1 MPISPAAPLHRP
13 AAAASAS
20 RRHMLGAVAAAL
32 ALGLTSTP
40 HAQTYPDKPVHI
52 VAPFAPG
59 GPVDVLART
68 LGQDFG
74 EAWGQTLVIDNRV
87 GAAGNIGVGFL
98 AKAPPDGYTI
108 GIVPA
113 GNIAVNPSLFQNL
126 PYKAADLQPV
136 AMLATVE
143 NVLVVN
149 AATPAKT
156 LKELL
161 ALADDKPGTL
171 SFASPGAGSQ
181 AHLAGEL
188 LALNGK
194 VQLIHVPYKGTGP
207 ALTDLMGGQVTMMF
221 GQMSSVLPQI
231 KAGKLR
237 AIGVASLKRSAV
249 LPDVPTIAEQG
260 MPQFE
265 AVSWYALMVPA
276 ATPKAIVDRLNA
288 DTLRML
294 GKADVKA
301 KFAALGLEPGGGTPQ
316 ALAATIQTETVRWA
330 DVIQKKKITAD

>member
-1 MPISPAAPLHRP
+1 MIHSFL
-13 AAAASAS
+13 SVTS
-20 RRHMLGAVAAAL
+20 AVAASLLLCVAPL
-32 ALGLTSTP
+32 QAA
-40 HAQTYPDKPVHI
+40 AQAYPSKPVH
-52 VAPFAPG
+52 VVVPFAPG
-59 GPVDVLART
+59 GPVDVLARV
-68 LGQDFG
+68 LGQDFA
-74 EAWGQTLVIDNRV
+74 EAWGQPFVIENKV
-87 GAAGNIGVGFL
+87 GAAGNIGVDFL
-98 AKAPPDGYTI
+98 AKAAADGATI

-113 GNIAVNPSLFQNL
+113 GNIAVNPSLFPNL
-126 PYKAADLQPV
+126 PYKASELQPV

-149 AATPAKT
+149 AASPVQN

-161 ALADDKPGTL
+161 AMAAAKPESV

-188 LALNGK
+188 MALNAN
-194 VQLIHVPYKGTGP
+194 VRLIHVPYKGTGP
-207 ALTDLMGGQVTMMF
+207 ALVDVVGGQVTMMF

-260 MPQFE
+260 MPNFE

-276 ATPKAIVDRLNA
+276 ATPKAIVDKLNA
-288 DTLRML
+288 ESLRML
-294 GKADVKA
+294 A
-301 KFAALGLEPGGGTPQ
+301 KPAIKERFAGLGLEPGGGTPQ
-316 ALAATIQTETVRWA
+316 ALAATIQTETARWA
-330 DVIQKKKITAD
+330 DVIQKKNIKAE

>member
-1 MPISPAAPLHRP
+1 MMKRFLSATSAVAASLLLSAAPLQ
-13 AAAASAS
+13 AS
-20 RRHMLGAVAAAL
+20 
-32 ALGLTSTP
+32 
-40 HAQTYPDKPVHI
+40 AQTYPAKPVHVI
-52 VAPFAPG
+52 VPFAPG
-59 GPVDVLART
+59 GPVDVLGRV

-74 EAWGQTLVIDNRV
+74 DSWGQPFVIENKV
-87 GAAGNIGVGFL
+87 GAAGNIGIDFL
-98 AKAPPDGYTI
+98 AKSAPDGYNI

-113 GNIAVNPSLFQNL
+113 GNIAVNPSLFPNL
-126 PYKAADLQPV
+126 PYKASELQPV

-149 AATPAKT
+149 ATLPVT
-156 LKELL
+156 NLKELL
-161 ALADDKPGTL
+161 AMAAAKAESV

-188 LALNGK
+188 MALNAN
-194 VQLIHVPYKGTGP
+194 VRMIHVPYKGTGP
-207 ALTDLMGGQVTMMF
+207 ALVDVIGGQVTMMF

-260 MPQFE
+260 MPNFE

-276 ATPKAIVDRLNA
+276 GTPKAVVDKLNA
-288 DTLRML
+288 ESVKML
-294 GKADVKA
+294 AKPAIKE
-301 KFAALGLEPGGGTPQ
+301 KFAGLGLEPGGGTPQ
-316 ALAATIQTETVRWA
+316 ALASTIQSETVRWA
-330 DVIQKKKITAD
+330 EVIQKKNIKAD

>member
-1 MPISPAAPLHRP
+1 MKRLT
-13 AAAASAS
+13 AAAK
-20 RRHMLGAVAAAL
+20 AAL
-32 ALGLTSTP
+32 LVATVVASSIAT
-40 HAQTYPDKPVHI
+40 AQTYPDKAVHV
-52 VAPFAPG
+52 VAPFPPG
-59 GPVDVLART
+59 GPVDVLGRM

-74 EAWGQTLVIDNRV
+74 ELWNQPFVIDNRV
-87 GAAGNIGVGFL
+87 GAAGNIGIGYL
-98 AKAPPDGYTI
+98 AKAAPDGYTI

-113 GNIAVNPSLFQNL
+113 GNIAVNPSLYANL
-126 PYKAADLQPV
+126 PYKASELQPV

-149 AATPAKT
+149 TASPVKT

-161 ALADDKPGTL
+161 AMAADKPGTL

-188 LALNGK
+188 MALNGN
-194 VQLIHVPYKGTGP
+194 VQFIHVPYKGTGP
-207 ALTDLMGGQVTMMF
+207 ALNDVIGGQVTMMF
-221 GQMSSVLPQI
+221 GQMSSVLPLV

-249 LPDVPTIAEQG
+249 LPEVPTLAEQG

-276 ATPKAIVDRLNA
+276 ATPKAIVDKLNA
-288 DTLRML
+288 QTLRML
-294 GKADVKA
+294 AKPEIRE
-301 KFAALGLEPGGGTPQ
+301 KFAGLGLEPGGGTPQ
-316 ALAATIQTETVRWA
+316 AAAATIQSETVRWA
-330 DVIQKKKITAD
+330 DVIRKRKITAD